1 MSPVTVH
8 ARPSM
13 KTKRRAKRALKQMT
27 KRNRGRSLDVLFGE
41 IRLKMRGWLQYYGIG
56 RMKSF
61 IQRLDEWLRSRI
73 RQYIWKS
80 WKKIKTRFKKLRK
93 LGMSEAQA
101 FTCANTRK
109 GYWRTAHSKTLCYT
123 LTNEKLEHLGL
134 INLSKRLQ
142 YIPSA

>member
-1 MSPVTVH
+1 
-8 ARPSM
+8 
-13 KTKRRAKRALKQMT
+13 MT